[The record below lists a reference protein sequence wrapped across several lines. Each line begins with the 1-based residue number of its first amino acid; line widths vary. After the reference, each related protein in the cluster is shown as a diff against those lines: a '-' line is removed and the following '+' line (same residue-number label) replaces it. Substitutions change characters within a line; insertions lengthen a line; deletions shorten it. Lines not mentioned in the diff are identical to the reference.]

1 MINLV
6 TRIVPRS
13 GYFGTVWLF
22 WYSLVISVQSG
33 YFGTVWLFWYSL
45 VILVQSGFFGTVWLF
60 WLSLVILVQSGYFS
74 VTIMGQFISFSLA
87 VHRKRLSVLSFFV

>member
-45 VILVQSGFFGTVWLF
+45 VILVKSGYFGTVWLF
-60 WLSLVILVQSGYFS
+60 DFS